1 MKRLD
6 FTSWYGIP
14 FCFFNGSVV
23 RALESQVFSDW
34 FSVGISSRTDFLGL
48 FLFFP
53 VGFCAQERSPV
64 RSVRAPHFS
73 ASAPIYLLPS
83 LSSAAHLDGSW
94 SWLPPTL
101 VFSGAES
108 GTRL

>member
-1 MKRLD
+1 MVSPFVFLMDLRFVHWSPKFFQTD
-6 FTSWYGIP
+6 FPWG
-14 FCFFNGSVV
+14 F
-23 RALESQVFSDW
+23 A
-34 FSVGISSRTDFLGL
+34 SRTDFLGL

-83 LSSAAHLDGSW
+83 LSSAAHLDGYW

-101 VFSGAES
+101 VLSGAES